1 MKTPQKKQDNS
12 LFYAIILIAML
23 AIASALYFYQE
34 HSPKELSSNLGYG
47 ELKQTIIEDVGV
59 VAQMTAAA
67 QVHETDLSWYKEN
80 EKAIYDAYKIEMET
94 IDLNSLNSKNG
105 IEDAQRE
112 LRRKINLMLKTDK
125 VQAIM
130 FTDLVLQHDH

>member
-12 LFYAIILIAML
+12 LFYTIIVMVIVV
-23 AIASALYFYQE
+23 IASGLFYYQAN
-34 HSPKELSSNLGYG
+34 SVKPPSSDLGYG

-67 QVHETDLSWYKEN
+67 QVHEDDLSWYKKN
-80 EKAIYDAYKIEMET
+80 EKAIYEAYKIEMET
-94 IDLNSLNSKNG
+94 IDLNTLNSKKG
-105 IEDAQRE
+105 LEDAQKE

-125 VQAIM
+125 IQAVM
-130 FTDLVLQHDH
+130 FTDLILQHDQ